1 MHKNPNLYEINTRVW
16 IKRFGENVKLHE
28 VPEDYWL
35 KLSELGIDYIWL
47 MGVWKTNES
56 TIDKYCFEP
65 GLIEEYSRA
74 LPDWKR
80 EDVIGSPYA
89 IDDYTVNPKL
99 GGNESLEELREI
111 LHRNNMGLILD
122 FIPNHFSAESSLI
135 KSHPEIFLQADESA
149 FENDP
154 HTYFKPLENENK
166 IFAHGR
172 DPFFPAWQDTIQ
184 INYFYEPARE
194 FLINRLNSISQMCD
208 GVRCDMAMLNLNHV
222 FQNTWGT
229 VISKAGF
236 KKPEKEFWEIAI
248 KRIKTSKPDFL
259 FIGEAYW
266 DLEWTLQQLG
276 FDFTYDKKLTDRLKI
291 FNPSAIRAHLQ
302 AEKNYQKKLVRF
314 LENHDEERAVKI
326 LGYKQS
332 KAAAVI
338 AGTVMGM
345 HLFYDGQFEGKAVK
359 LPVQLGREPEEKLQ
373 KGIKYFYDN
382 FLRIIKAG
390 IFKNGDW
397 QLIHVFPAGEG
408 DQTFEN
414 MLAWLWELNGE
425 KRLIV
430 VNYSS
435 VTSYC
440 RIKLNVE
447 SYPHKITFED
457 LINDK
462 FYMRNKEEVTEPG
475 LYIKLDGYKFHIF
488 KF

>member
-1 MHKNPNLYEINTRVW
+1 MFKNPNLYEINTRVW
-16 IKRFGENVKLHE
+16 IKRFGENVKLDQ
-28 VPEDYWL
+28 VPAEYWQR
-35 KLSELGIDYIWL
+35 LSDLGMDYIWL

-65 GLIEEYSRA
+65 GLVEEYSRA
-74 LPDWKR
+74 LPDWNR

-99 GGNESLEELREI
+99 GGNESLQNLREI
-111 LHRNNMGLILD
+111 LHANNLKLILD

-135 KSHPEIFLQADESA
+135 KSHPEIFLQADREA
-149 FENDP
+149 YENDN
-154 HTYFKPLENENK
+154 HTYFKPFEHEDK

-184 INYFYEPARE
+184 INYFNSAARE
-194 FLINRLNSISQMCD
+194 FMTEKLIDIAQICD

-229 VISKAGF
+229 VLSKPGY
-236 KKPEKEFWEIAI
+236 KKPETEFWENAI
-248 KRIKTSKPDFL
+248 KKTKEKQPEFL

-291 FNPSAIRAHLQ
+291 FNPSAIRAHLH
-302 AEKNYQKKLVRF
+302 AEENYQKKLVRF
-314 LENHDEERAVKI
+314 LENHDEERAAKI

-338 AGTVMGM
+338 IGTIMGM
-345 HLFYDGQFEGKAVK
+345 HLFYDGQFEGKTVK
-359 LPVQLGREPEEKLQ
+359 LPVQLGREPEEKIQ

-382 FLRIIKAG
+382 FLRIIKSG
-390 IFKNGDW
+390 IFKNGNW
-397 QLIHVFPAGEG
+397 EMLHVFPAGEG

-425 KRLIV
+425 KRLVV

-440 RIKLNVE
+440 RIRLDV
-447 SYPHKITFED
+447 SGYDDKITFED
-457 LINDK
+457 LITNQ
-462 FYMRNKEEVTEPG
+462 FYIREKEELIEPG

-488 KF
+488 KY